1 MVKVKPEINCDQKI
15 NSLKGD
21 QSVSETGKPCLNW
34 NEVQESSLFARFQ
47 KFSIPTHNKCR
58 NPNKDGEGPWC
69 YVKERSNIRVQIDRV
84 STRMD
89 C

>member
-1 MVKVKPEINCDQKI
+1 MTCDQKI

-69 YVKERSNIRVQIDRV
+69 YVKERSNIRKFKLIESRRKWTVENDYI
-84 STRMD
+84 S
-89 C
+89 